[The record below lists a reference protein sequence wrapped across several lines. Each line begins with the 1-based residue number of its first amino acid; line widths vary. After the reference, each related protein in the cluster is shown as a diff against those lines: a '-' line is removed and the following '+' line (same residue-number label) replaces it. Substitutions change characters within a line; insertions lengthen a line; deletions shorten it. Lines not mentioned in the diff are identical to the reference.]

1 MNFTKAMRANGVKY
15 VADIDGKGFQVVLFG
30 GAFGT
35 GETVGDALENAI
47 RQRDAMQPDRKAA

>member
-1 MNFTKAMRANGVKY
+1 MNLTQLMRANGVKY

-35 GETVGDALENAI
+35 GLTVGEALDAAK
-47 RQRDAMQPDRKAA
+47 RQSMQPERKAA